1 MCAQLL
7 QSRLTPA
14 APWARVCQAPWCMRF
29 SRQEYWNGAS
39 WRPLLLF
46 SQTSNEKNMCVS
58 LSQITHT
65 HTALFTPS
73 TTFDP
78 APFPQLRTRLHTP
91 QRPHR
96 LLHTWGWASCGTE
109 HTTVMCESLFGRPS
123 YKQKVWSRNVPRS
136 QHSHDLRCYSEAA
149 SGRDHSVISKC
160 RFQRWAGLRSIDT
173 KWGDWNSWHQL
184 HLNLMDCDSDQKKSG
199 LVPSALER
207 TLTALLANH
216 NCTQTPWFR
225 RPSLLFNPY

>member
-96 LLHTWGWASCGTE
+96 LLHTRMSKLRHWTYNGHVWVSLWKTKLQA
-109 HTTVMCESLFGRPS
+109 ESL
-123 YKQKVWSRNVPRS
+123 KQKCAKVTAQPWPQVL
-136 QHSHDLRCYSEAA
+136 Q
-149 SGRDHSVISKC
+149 
-160 RFQRWAGLRSIDT
+160 
-173 KWGDWNSWHQL
+173 WG
-184 HLNLMDCDSDQKKSG
+184 G
-199 LVPSALER
+199 
-207 TLTALLANH
+207 
-216 NCTQTPWFR
+216 FR
-225 RPSLLFNPY
+225 QGPLCH